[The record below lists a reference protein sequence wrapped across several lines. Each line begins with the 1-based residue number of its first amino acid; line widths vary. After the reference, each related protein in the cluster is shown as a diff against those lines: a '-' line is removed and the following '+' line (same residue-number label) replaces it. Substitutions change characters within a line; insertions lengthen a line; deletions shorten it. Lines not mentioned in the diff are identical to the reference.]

1 MRPMSEERKWKLLTV
16 APDQLT
22 AEMWQEMLA
31 REGIPAAVNPG
42 DTASFMG
49 VSVLPCR
56 LMVAEEYLE
65 RAKQILVGLDA
76 DKGSGTTEE

>member
-31 REGIPAAVNPG
+31 REGIPATVNPG

-49 VSVLPCR
+49 VSPLPCR

-65 RAKQILVGLDA
+65 RAKQILAGLDA
-76 DKGSGTTEE
+76 EEPGTAAE

>member
-1 MRPMSEERKWKLLTV
+1 MKPMSEERKWKLLTV

-49 VSVLPCR
+49 VSPLPCR

-65 RAKQILVGLDA
+65 RAKQILAGLDA
-76 DKGSGTTEE
+76 EEPGTAAE

>member
-22 AEMWQEMLA
+22 AEMWRELLLG
-31 REGIPAAVNPG
+31 EGIPAVVNPG

-49 VSVLPCR
+49 VSPLPCR

-76 DKGSGTTEE
+76 EEPGTAAE

>member
-1 MRPMSEERKWKLLTV
+1 MKPMSEERKWKLLTV

-22 AEMWQEMLA
+22 AEMWQEMLV

-49 VSVLPCR
+49 VSPLPCR

-65 RAKQILVGLDA
+65 RAKQILAGLDA
-76 DKGSGTTEE
+76 EEPGTAAE

>member
-1 MRPMSEERKWKLLTV
+1 MPEERKWKLLTV

-22 AEMWQEMLA
+22 AELWCELLL
-31 REGIPAAVNPG
+31 REDIPAVVNPG

-49 VSVLPCR
+49 VSPLPCR

-65 RAKQILVGLDA
+65 RARQLLVGL
-76 DKGSGTTEE
+76 GPEEPGTAAE

>member
-31 REGIPAAVNPG
+31 RKGIPAAVNPG

-49 VSVLPCR
+49 VSPLPCR

-65 RAKQILVGLDA
+65 RAKQILAGLDA
-76 DKGSGTTEE
+76 EEPGRAAE

>member
-1 MRPMSEERKWKLLTV
+1 MRPMFEERKWKLLTV

-31 REGIPAAVNPG
+31 REGILAAVNPG

-49 VSVLPCR
+49 VSPLPCR

-65 RAKQILVGLDA
+65 RAKQILAGLDA
-76 DKGSGTTEE
+76 EEPGRAAE